1 MSGKAIDVPALV
13 QRGNRSTTEWLSG
26 IDALVRGGGS
36 RYRVAAVSS
45 DMLCDL
51 ACDPSAAVESRVGA
65 AAALIRMGDN
75 SLRVRVRIAAEAC
88 AASDLRDTLL
98 ALAEA
103 HDDEST
109 ERALACLR
117 R

>member
-1 MSGKAIDVPALV
+1 MIVEARALILRRNWAPV
-13 QRGNRSTTEWLSG
+13 
-26 IDALVRGGGS
+26 
-36 RYRVAAVSS
+36 
-45 DMLCDL
+45 L
-51 ACDPSAAVESRVGA
+51 ACAVLFVVGVLVAREAKPQALQGPLGLFAAWIYA
-65 AAALIRMGDN
+65 AW
-75 SLRVRVRIAAEAC
+75 RVRVRIAAEAC